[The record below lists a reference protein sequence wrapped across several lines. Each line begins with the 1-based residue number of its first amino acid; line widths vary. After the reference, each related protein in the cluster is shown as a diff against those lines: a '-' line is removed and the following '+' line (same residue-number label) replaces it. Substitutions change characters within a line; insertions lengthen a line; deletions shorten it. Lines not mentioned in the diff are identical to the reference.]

1 MEDKVKKIISYP
13 VIEVC
18 FDMDFI
24 SEANNIEEYGE
35 ELYKE
40 LGDDIFKLLER
51 ESVQYEDILEA
62 IHIKS
67 NQIEP

>member
-1 MEDKVKKIISYP
+1 MENKIKKIISYS

-18 FDMDFI
+18 YGMDFI

-35 ELYKE
+35 ELYKI

-51 ESVQYEDILEA
+51 EDIQYEDILEEV
-62 IHIKS
+62 HSKS
-67 NQIEP
+67 NKVEP

>member
-1 MEDKVKKIISYP
+1 MEDKIKKIISYP

-18 FDMDFI
+18 FGMDFI
-24 SEANNIEEYGE
+24 SETNNIEEYSE

-51 ESVQYEDILEA
+51 EDIQYADILEA
-62 IHIKS
+62 VHLKS
-67 NQIEP
+67 NKIEP

>member
-1 MEDKVKKIISYP
+1 MEDKTKKIISYP

-24 SEANNIEEYGE
+24 SEANSIEEYSE

-40 LGDDIFKLLER
+40 LGDDIFTLLER
-51 ESVQYEDILEA
+51 ENLDYEDILEA
-62 IHIKS
+62 VHKRRVK
-67 NQIEP
+67 IEP

>member
-18 FDMDFI
+18 FGMDFI
-24 SEANNIEEYGE
+24 SEANNIEEYTE
-35 ELYKE
+35 ELYKI

-51 ESVQYEDILEA
+51 EDIQYEDILEA
-62 IHIKS
+62 VHLKS
-67 NQIEP
+67 NKIEP